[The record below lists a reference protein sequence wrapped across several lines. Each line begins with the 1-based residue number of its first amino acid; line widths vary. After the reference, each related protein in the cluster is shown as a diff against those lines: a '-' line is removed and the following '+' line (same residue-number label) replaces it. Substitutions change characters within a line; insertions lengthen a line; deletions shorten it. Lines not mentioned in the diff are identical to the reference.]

1 MYSLNSSVD
10 TAAKSL
16 HLLQKVPDF
25 AIHEWACTELK
36 KVIQEKSNEVSNTIE
51 NLQNSQPAIFQQIG
65 KINAS
70 TREKAN
76 LCMELKKINAEK
88 EWYEWRGLIEK
99 RLSKDFED
107 LTKKIQGD
115 IHTLKKESSRS
126 DTLKS
131 KHISELQVLNK
142 VESLQRGIIE
152 QHEMVKLFE
161 DKVGRVRKHVAQ
173 AKEDINYSM
182 AMKQDLEGK
191 IDTYDQAIE
200 KKEVLSKEL
209 SSIQDV
215 YEISKQFNSWQCNE
229 MTADSIQFERLHYN
243 GMKHLIRISTIDVNG
258 NSKLSCDVW
267 LEDSGKDNYN
277 SIFKE
282 LLLVQDLAC
291 DSMMENIATKLDVRD
306 AMLEMDVMFGRC
318 RLLANEVQYI
328 ESNFTCEDIT
338 FGRGSHLSFKTS
350 FTNLGIQ
357 QPSHSI
363 SSQSK
368 VTTKWTVQFCIGFGY
383 PAGDME
389 VSIECDFGVEPIRH
403 FDVRSFGKGFNRLL
417 RVCNGVQQLFFDS
430 VQ

>member
-1 MYSLNSSVD
+1 
-10 TAAKSL
+10 
-16 HLLQKVPDF
+16 
-25 AIHEWACTELK
+25 
-36 KVIQEKSNEVSNTIE
+36 
-51 NLQNSQPAIFQQIG
+51 
-65 KINAS
+65 
-70 TREKAN
+70 
-76 LCMELKKINAEK
+76 MELKKINAEK

-107 LTKKIQGD
+107 LVKKIQDD
-115 IHTLKKESSRS
+115 IDILKKESDRS

-131 KHISELQVLNK
+131 KHTSELQVLNK
-142 VESLQRGIIE
+142 IESLQRGILE

-267 LEDSGKDNYN
+267 LKIQEKT
-277 SIFKE
+277 I
-282 LLLVQDLAC
+282 
-291 DSMMENIATKLDVRD
+291 II
-306 AMLEMDVMFGRC
+306 
-318 RLLANEVQYI
+318 QY
-328 ESNFTCEDIT
+328 S
-338 FGRGSHLSFKTS
+338 K
-350 FTNLGIQ
+350 
-357 QPSHSI
+357 
-363 SSQSK
+363 SS
-368 VTTKWTVQFCIGFGY
+368 C
-383 PAGDME
+383 
-389 VSIECDFGVEPIRH
+389 
-403 FDVRSFGKGFNRLL
+403 
-417 RVCNGVQQLFFDS
+417 
-430 VQ
+430 